1 MNRWF
6 LKQISA
12 LNAADDY
19 NTKKDEAKDG
29 GGNTNTAQYKL
40 TFLFRRYEK
49 GKVFATTETGQR
61 YHMYHC
67 TLIQLKILQ
76 TTFSN

>member
-19 NTKKDEAKDG
+19 NTKKDETKDG

-40 TFLFRRYEK
+40 TFLFRRY
-49 GKVFATTETGQR
+49 
-61 YHMYHC
+61 
-67 TLIQLKILQ
+67 
-76 TTFSN
+76 

>member
-19 NTKKDEAKDG
+19 NTKKDETKDG

-40 TFLFRRYEK
+40 TFCFVAIRKEK
-49 GKVFATTETGQR
+49 
-61 YHMYHC
+61 C
-67 TLIQLKILQ
+67 LQ
-76 TTFSN
+76 QQKLVRDTKCIITR